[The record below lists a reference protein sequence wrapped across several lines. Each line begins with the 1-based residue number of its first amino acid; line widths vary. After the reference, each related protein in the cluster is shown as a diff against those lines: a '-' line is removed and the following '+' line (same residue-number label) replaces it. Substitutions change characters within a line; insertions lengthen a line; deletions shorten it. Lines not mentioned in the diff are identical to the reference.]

1 VLPWWGWLLFWLVLL
16 AASAAFLARR
26 GWKVWGSTRALGT
39 EVSRA
44 GALVAALEARADE
57 LREAERAGTAVSQPV
72 HRVRAEYR
80 EQRATSKAARQ
91 ARRADRLPPWA
102 RVD

>member
-1 VLPWWGWLLFWLVLL
+1 MLPWWGWLLFWVVLL
-16 AASAAFLARR
+16 GASTVALGWRVRR
-26 GWKVWGSTRALGT
+26 VWGSTRALGA
-39 EVSRA
+39 EVARA
-44 GALVAALEARADE
+44 GELAAALEARADD
-57 LREAERAGTAVSQPV
+57 LRTAERARTAVSQPV

-80 EQRATSKAARQ
+80 EQRASSKASRQ